1 MVIKAFTGF
10 QKKPNET
17 KQPTGGT
24 DITVRLKEN
33 TSIINPVFLL
43 TGYNLAHNYIQW
55 GSRYYF
61 IDDIVIIGNDLAEY
75 HCSTDVLATYK
86 TNIGS
91 SSQYILRSA
100 SASNGEIND
109 NFYPMIAHKT
119 YSRDNHAT
127 PFIEPDLGTF
137 IFGVQGHPD
146 NATFGCTTYYALD
159 VIECQDL
166 MDAVF
171 NISDSTYDSSSVV
184 SMQIPEEVYK
194 SLINPQQYIV
204 SCMFLPFEWQT
215 IGGGYA
221 PYINLG
227 WYSFPT
233 NNAMYFD
240 PTYVELPYIEQNFT
254 IPKHPQASA
263 RGVYLNNAPY
273 SDYTLSYMPF
283 GDINIPADLIL
294 NSTNLYTKVIV
305 DVVTGKGTLRA
316 YAGTSESDPL
326 VASVSAQVGV
336 PIAIS
341 GGLYDLKPSD
351 FTAAAIDTAAAMI
364 VNPLTGAGTGIKIA
378 ANLAD
383 AASSHKLSTSGS
395 NGALDFLEYD
405 ICLYATFTH
414 VANDDNAQHGRPL
427 CDVRTINTLS
437 GYIQCLHPDLDLP
450 ATLTEKQMIVE
461 HMSNGFYYT

>member
-24 DITVRLKEN
+24 DLTVRLKEN
-33 TSIINPVFLL
+33 TSVINPVFLL

-55 GSRYYF
+55 GNRYYF

-100 SASNGEIND
+100 SASDGKITD
-109 NFYPMIAHKT
+109 NFYPMIAQKT
-119 YSRDNHAT
+119 FSKDPHT
-127 PFIEPDLGTF
+127 TKFIEPSQGTY

-146 NATFGCTTYYALD
+146 TDTFGCTTYYALD
-159 VIECQDL
+159 VIESTNL
-166 MDAVF
+166 MDAIF
-171 NISDSTYDSSSVV
+171 NISDGTYDSGTVV
-184 SMQIPEEVYK
+184 AMNIPEEVYK

-240 PTYVELPYIEQNFT
+240 PSYIDLPYIEQDFD
-254 IPKHPQASA
+254 IPKHPQASS

-273 SDYTLSYMPF
+273 TKYTLTYMPF
-283 GDINIPADLIL
+283 GDIDIPADMLL
-294 NSTNLYTKVIV
+294 NTSKLYTKVIV
-305 DVVTGKGTLRA
+305 DVITGKGTLRV

-326 VASVSAQVGV
+326 VTSVSAQVGV

-341 GGLYDLKPSD
+341 GGVYDLKPSD
-351 FTAAAIDTAAAMI
+351 YAGSLVDTVSSFLMNPFNGVGTAIKQ
-364 VNPLTGAGTGIKIA
+364 GASI
-378 ANLAD
+378 AD
-383 AASSHKLSTSGS
+383 AICSPSINTSGS

-405 ICLYATFTH
+405 MCLYATFTH
-414 VANDDNAQHGRPL
+414 VTADDNTQHGRPL

-437 GYIQCLHPDLDLP
+437 GYIQCLQPDLDLP

-461 HMSNGFYYT
+461 HMSSGFYYT